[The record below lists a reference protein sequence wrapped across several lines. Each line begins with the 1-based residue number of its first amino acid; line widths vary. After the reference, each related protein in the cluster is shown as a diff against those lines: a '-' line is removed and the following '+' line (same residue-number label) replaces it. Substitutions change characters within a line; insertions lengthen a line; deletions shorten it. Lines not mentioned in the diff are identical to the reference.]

1 MAIRNASTL
10 VLCVLVGLGLA
21 ACKAERLTGPDE
33 TNLAGCPVPEGITFE
48 AAEKIT
54 CDKASFE
61 ATAELPVAAP
71 TAVEP
76 APSVTQDAE
85 GVTK

>member
-1 MAIRNASTL
+1 MAIRNVSTL
-10 VLCVLVGLGLA
+10 ALCVLVGLGLA

-33 TNLAGCPVPEGITFE
+33 TNLAGCPVPQGIAGE

-54 CDKASFE
+54 CDKASYE
-61 ATAELPVAAP
+61 GTAELPAAAP

-85 GVTK
+85 VVTK